1 MKKVEKAD
9 KPVKIDKRTI
19 AYRDLMLGIKTT
31 SQKDAVGRPTTYS
44 DEMAEEI
51 CDAIA
56 SSPDGVMK
64 QCRANPHW
72 PAYSTVMLWLS
83 KHKHFSDRYL
93 EARRKQASLVID
105 GTGDMLNDTEYF
117 VDVNGVK
124 RYDSGTVA
132 LAKVKLD
139 FAKWQAEKLSP
150 KLYGAS
156 RIEET
161 VDTMKEEV
169 MKHRK
174 QLDELTK
181 KDF

>member
-1 MKKVEKAD
+1 MSDVEKP
-9 KPVKIDKRTI
+9 KKIDKRTI
-19 AYRDLMLGIKTT
+19 EYRNLMLGIDPACA
-31 SQKDAVGRPTTYS
+31 KDLTGRPTTYS

-64 QCRANPHW
+64 LCRSRDHW

-83 KHKHFSDRYL
+83 KQKKFSDLYL
-93 EARRKQASLVID
+93 EARRRQASLVID